1 MNKYNLLFREFKSV
15 TIFAILVRSFFG
27 LYGIM
32 LFLTQCIKII
42 DLMCQ
47 IFFII
52 IDLMCQKYCIII
64 DIMCQKYCI
73 FICKMH
79 QKYCIIIDVVRQKY
93 CIIVDTICQKCT
105 KKVAI
110 FYAYSTNI
118 FGKVFGIQFCK
129 LTIFWAF
136 KKKPRATK
144 IRYFLCSSKKLC

>member
-15 TIFAILVRSFFG
+15 TIFAILVRSFLDFMV
-27 LYGIM
+27 LCYYWR
-32 LFLTQCIKII
+32 IKII

-47 IFFII
+47 KNCII